1 VPSLPRGSL
10 EVIEEVST
18 MKTTMKFGTAA
29 VFMAL
34 AVGGTVAASA
44 APLPGIGQVRVES
57 QVEYGAGSGDQVT
70 TREQARVQ
78 DQTCVPS
85 GSAAQVQTRT
95 RAQDEPQTTA
105 TQHRS
110 TDGLS
115 TATTCTTC
123 DPTQDRTQALDGT
136 GDGQLQDRDRID
148 R

>member
-1 VPSLPRGSL
+1 
-10 EVIEEVST
+10 
-18 MKTTMKFGTAA
+18 MKTTMKLGTAA

-57 QVEYGAGSGDQVT
+57 QVEYGAGSGDQVS
-70 TREQARVQ
+70 TRERARVQ
-78 DQTCVPS
+78 DQTCLPS
-85 GSAAQVQTRT
+85 GSGAQVRTRT
-95 RAQDEPQTTA
+95 QAQAEPQATA
-105 TQHRS
+105 THTHRS

-115 TATTCTTC
+115 SATTCTTC
-123 DPTQDRTQALDGT
+123 DPTQDRTQVLDGT